1 MATTP
6 KEVSRLQIPAQP
18 RLPVAPQTYDPVA
31 TDQTNNILRLFFN
44 QIVGVF
50 QALFGKDAYGQY
62 TGGRFLT
69 FPYAAV
75 QRNTDQ
81 TFTANTATLVA
92 LTTTDFANGTAN
104 ITGDGISVNNTGIY
118 NYQFSIQWANTDTSI
133 QTGYCWLRVYNGTTT
148 VDVAGT
154 ASKFDVPAKHGT
166 DHGYLLVSA
175 NFYVQ
180 LNAGDH
186 VEMWAAVTN
195 ANLYMEA
202 YPAQTTPWA
211 MPSIPS
217 VVATLTFVSATPT

>member
-18 RLPVAPQTYDPVA
+18 RVPVAPQAYDPVS

-50 QALFGKDAYGQY
+50 QALFGKDIYGQY
-62 TGGRFLT
+62 TGGRFLN

-75 QRNTDQ
+75 QRTTNQ
-81 TFTANTATLVA
+81 TFTASTATLV
-92 LTTTDFANGTAN
+92 TFDMTDFANGAEN
-104 ITGDGISVNNTGIY
+104 LSGDGIAVHQVGVY
-118 NYQFSIQWANTDTSI
+118 NYQFSIQWANSDTQI

-148 VDVAGT
+148 TDIVGT

-166 DHGYLLVSA
+166 SDGYLIVSA

-186 VEMWAAVTN
+186 VELWAVTTS

-217 VVATLTFVSATPT
+217 IVATLTFVSASPT

>member
-18 RLPVAPQTYDPVA
+18 RLPTASQTYEPVA

-50 QALFGKDAYGQY
+50 NALFGKDAYGQY
-62 TGGRFLT
+62 TGGRFMT

-75 QRNTDQ
+75 QRDTDQ

-92 LTTTDFANGTAN
+92 LTTTDFTNGTAN
-104 ITGDGISVNNTGIY
+104 IIGDSIAVNAAGIY
-118 NYQFSIQWANTDTSI
+118 NYQFSVQWANPDTQI
-133 QTGYCWLRVYNGTTT
+133 HTGYCWLRVYNGITTT
-148 VDVAGT
+148 DVVGT
-154 ASKFDVPAKHGT
+154 ASKFDVQPKHGT
-166 DHGYLLVSA
+166 SDGYLIAAA

-186 VEMWAAVTN
+186 VELWAATTS

-202 YPAQTTPWA
+202 YPAQTTPWI